1 MCGRGGFGVASSA
14 PVGPACRLKHLV
26 LVPSTERRDHD
37 YAVPPVASGETVCQ
51 GHGYSESECW
61 ALGNGCCQWDPTTNP
76 ADLGWPAAPG
86 TSTGACWSNVGDS
99 PCHGYGSG
107 FGEGSYGYGYGYGF
121 CFGGSIS
128 QDAIMIIQ
136 EHEQLDYDGDGCW
149 SRAEFAIV
157 GPGGPTFE
165 SIDSLSGA
173 ANNCISLEDVLEFI
187 IGLQESMQQDQEYY
201 DQLNEYY
208 SQQFFPKAPMCVL
221 YAGYGGTDDGKLEQC
236 KAACAESSHC
246 CNDDIGSGS
255 NQKLSCLQAC
265 MVRVRGT
272 DQSTCNT
279 YCFKDG
285 CEQQINGFNY
295 ELCGTCW
302 DVPDHGGYNSYQ
314 DGECSHQ
321 YGSDQQ
327 TCLDGC
333 AVPVED
339 FVNRPTTRA
348 QCTSDG
354 HQWLSPRRFEEG
366 RWNTEASC
374 TAGVCSSAPWDWEL
388 AKKPGKCEQLGGLCS
403 RECKACE
410 PWYGETTQLCVVD
423 ITSES
428 ECWSKNLEFQD
439 GVCYTTDP
447 NHEECSS
454 ARRVS
459 CRDLGDQGCMRAGWE
474 SDKFYNGELG
484 LRCYT
489 NNNARCPDKDACE
502 SGGSCN
508 DWMYESW
515 YYDTQETSVTCRI
528 PFKTGMCLLSLTRVV
543 QQTPSIRPMLPVLAT
558 LLNKHNPPFTPCCLY
573 V

>member
-37 YAVPPVASGETVCQ
+37 
-51 GHGYSESECW
+51 
-61 ALGNGCCQWDPTTNP
+61 
-76 ADLGWPAAPG
+76 
-86 TSTGACWSNVGDS
+86 
-99 PCHGYGSG
+99 
-107 FGEGSYGYGYGYGF
+107 FGEGSYGYGYGF

-128 QDAIMIIQ
+128 QEAIMIIQ

-157 GPGGPTFE
+157 GPDGPTFE

-187 IGLQESMQQDQEYY
+187 IGLQESMQQDDAAWQNYT
-201 DQLNEYY
+201 DQLSEYY
-208 SQQFFPKAPMCVL
+208 SQHFFPKAPMCVL

-321 YGSDQQ
+321 SGSDQQ